1 LRGAERK
8 TADDVLSRRPA
19 EILMRWDREVDVLV
33 FGAGMGG
40 MTAALVAALEGLEVL
55 LCEKTDQVG
64 GTTATSAGTVWIPGS
79 SQSVRDGVPDRVDD
93 ARRFLAAEI
102 GARAEAVREAFL
114 AAGPAALDYLE
125 ARTEVKF
132 RAPSRHPD
140 YHSNQPGRALA
151 GRALAPLPF
160 DGRLLGPD
168 FSRVRAPIAPFMVL
182 GGMMVGKDDIPILLK
197 PFASWR
203 SFVGVAR
210 LLLRHATDRLRFA
223 RGTRLV
229 MGNAL
234 VARLFYSLKTH
245 NVPIAFDAR
254 LVDLVRDKDRV
265 EGAVVDIGPKRQTIR
280 ARRGVIVATGG
291 FAPNEK
297 LRAEFMRGLP
307 VEHSNAFA
315 GANGEGF
322 AAARAAGAAVDD
334 KHTSPAFYFPS
345 SVHKETIYP
354 HILLDRAKPGLIAV
368 NRDGRRFVNESDS
381 YHDFVEAMFRANV
394 TSPSVPAWL
403 ICDRSFIRDY
413 GLGLVHPGASRRQIE
428 RYVADGYLH
437 RAETLVELGGRI
449 GVDGKALLQTV
460 QQHNRYAETG
470 IDEAFGKGGTEYNQ
484 FNGDPANTPNPCLRP
499 ILQAPFFALAVHPS
513 TMGTCVGL
521 ATDGDA
527 RVLDADGAAIEGLY
541 AVGNDMASL
550 FRGVY
555 VGPGITLGP
564 ALVFGY
570 RAVMRIKGRA

>member
-1 LRGAERK
+1 
-8 TADDVLSRRPA
+8 
-19 EILMRWDREVDVLV
+19 MMWDREVDVLI

-40 MTAALVAALEGLEVL
+40 MTAALVASLEGLDVL

-64 GTTATSAGTVWIPGS
+64 GTTSTSAGTVWIPGS
-79 SQSVRDGVPDRVDD
+79 SQAKRDGVPDNIEE
-93 ARRFLAAEI
+93 ARRFLDAEI
-102 GARAEAVREAFL
+102 GPRALDAREAFL
-114 AAGPAALDYLE
+114 TAGRAALDYLE

-132 RAPSRHPD
+132 VAPPMHPD

-160 DGRLLGPD
+160 DGRLLGKD
-168 FSRVRAPIAPFMVL
+168 FDRVRPPIAPFMVL
-182 GGMMVGKDDIPILLK
+182 GGMMVGKLDIPYLLK
-197 PFASWR
+197 PFASIGNFMAA
-203 SFVGVAR
+203 SK
-210 LLLRHATDRLRFA
+210 LLLRHATDRLRFK

-234 VARLFYSLKTH
+234 VARLFYSLRAR
-245 NVPIAFDAR
+245 NVPVTFDTKLIE
-254 LVDLVRDKDRV
+254 LVTDGSHV
-265 EGAVVDIGPKRQTIR
+265 EGAVVDIGEKRQTIKAKR
-280 ARRGVIVATGG
+280 AVILATGG
-291 FAPNEK
+291 FAPNET
-297 LRAEFMRGLP
+297 LRSEFMSGLP
-307 VEHSNAFA
+307 VAHSNAFA
-315 GANGEGF
+315 GASGDGF
-322 AAARAAGAAVDD
+322 SAARAAGAAVDA

-345 SVHKETIYP
+345 SVHKDIVFP

-381 YHDFVEAMFRANV
+381 YHDFVEGMFRANAA
-394 TSPSVPAWL
+394 SPSVPAWL

-413 GLGLVHPGASRRQIE
+413 GIGLVHPGAGGGEIE
-428 RYVADGYLH
+428 RYIADGYLQ
-437 RAETLVELGGRI
+437 RADTLDALAQRI
-449 GVDGKALLQTV
+449 GVNGKNLLRTIEE
-460 QQHNRYAETG
+460 HNRFAATG

-484 FNGDPANTPNPCLRP
+484 FNGDPANKPNPCLRP
-499 ILQAPFFALAVHPS
+499 IENAPFFAVAVYPS

-527 RVLDADGAAIEGLY
+527 RVLNERGEAITGLY

-564 ALVFGY
+564 ALVFAY
-570 RAVMRIKGRA
+570 RAVMDIASKSRAAAGDARSRINA

>member
-1 LRGAERK
+1 
-8 TADDVLSRRPA
+8 
-19 EILMRWDREVDVLV
+19 MRWDREVDVLV

-79 SQSVRDGVPDRVDD
+79 SQSVRDGVPDRIDD

-102 GARAEAVREAFL
+102 GPRAESLREAFL

-125 ARTEVKF
+125 ALTEVKF
-132 RAPSRHPD
+132 RAPPRHPD

-160 DGRLLGPD
+160 DGRLLGAD
-168 FSRVRAPIAPFMVL
+168 FARVRPPIAPFMVL

-197 PFASWR
+197 PFGSLR
-203 SFVGVAR
+203 SFVAATR

-234 VARLFYSLKTH
+234 VARLFYSLKIH
-245 NVPIAFDAR
+245 NVPVEFGAR
-254 LVDLVRDKDRV
+254 LVDLVQGNGRI
-265 EGAVVDIGPKRQTIR
+265 EGAVVDTGDKRRTIH
-280 ARRGVIVATGG
+280 ARRGVILATGG

-297 LRAEFMRGLP
+297 LRAEFMHGLP
-307 VEHSNAFA
+307 VAHSNAFA
-315 GANGEGF
+315 GANGDGF

-368 NRDGRRFVNESDS
+368 NKDGRRFVNESDS
-381 YHDFVEAMFRANV
+381 YHDFVEAMFRADAA
-394 TSPSVPAWL
+394 SPSIPAWL
-403 ICDRSFIRDY
+403 ICDRAFIRRY
-413 GLGLVHPGASRRQIE
+413 GLGLVHPGAGRREIE
-428 RYVADGYLH
+428 RYVTDGYLH
-437 RAETLVELGGRI
+437 HAETLLELGGRI

-460 QQHNRYAETG
+460 QQHNRYAATG
-470 IDEAFGKGGTEYNQ
+470 VDEAFGKGGTEYNQ
-484 FNGDPANTPNPCLRP
+484 FNGDPANQPNPCLRP
-499 ILQAPFFALAVHPS
+499 ITQPPFFAVAVYPS

-521 ATDGDA
+521 STDGDA
-527 RVLDADGAAIEGLY
+527 RVLDANGAAIEGLY
-541 AVGNDMASL
+541 ACGNDMASL

-564 ALVFGY
+564 ALVFAY
-570 RAVMRIKGRA
+570 RAVMRIAKKASE